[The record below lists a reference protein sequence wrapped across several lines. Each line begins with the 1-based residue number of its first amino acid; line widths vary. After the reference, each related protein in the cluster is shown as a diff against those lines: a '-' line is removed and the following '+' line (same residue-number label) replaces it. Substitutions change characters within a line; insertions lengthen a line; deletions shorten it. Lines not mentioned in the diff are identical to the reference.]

1 MAKNTK
7 NPGAIDKERP
17 AWLQNIIDG
26 LKVIFLTPV
35 ALIARIAQRIA
46 LGKEGAQRADEEAK
60 ADEVTRRERA
70 GHEKNAKRMG
80 EEIQNIVEKDKDSI
94 FKNVDIYVPDQS
106 VNGLHYAINVELK
119 NGTRYRDAQDFSLYI
134 DGDNN
139 IVCNDMVPDEVVKH
153 LQELL
158 QRTQLKVRN
167 VQPDTPNQDGQD
179 EQSND
184 KNNEGKDAP
193 KNEELNNDGTDEPA
207 PDNEPAKEDVVIEGE
222 VDGQAFTLKRP
233 MDGSLAE
240 LNYNGQTYTVNYNNA
255 MHAITIEPQSEDAL
269 TKDLSDNAKTAFA
282 KAAASIYQDEITAFH
297 DECVVDENSGYPRNG
312 GTCELMAA
320 AGVTHKLPQ
329 DALFVIPDALHND
342 LVVMQVT
349 PNSKQNGYSISTGII
364 PSTGENE
371 FGDLQYVV
379 NKKGEVD
386 SKNIRYVTNEAEQA
400 KSNPVVSIKLAKSY
414 LDAVATVHPDYN
426 ILVGNTIYQNLD
438 AKNPQAMATYKPHEG
453 FVTAHIP
460 KSATRPSNEQMA
472 DIAAIYD
479 SVNGLADPAK
489 IAQALQDN
497 KLCVIADG
505 IVFEYD
511 AEQAFVIGYLAGT
524 DKEFSE
530 PTHGGED
537 TLENGVKS
545 IFAQAQAA
553 REQEVIV
560 EDTTPDVSEKYE
572 DFTNQVAV
580 QAHQLVN
587 TATEYPAYADPMV
600 ASDWKQKIGEHIP
613 DTPEHRGV
621 NNRFVDY
628 CLTQPKGTE
637 MLKAALQTTTML
649 HTCSKAELESYME
662 SQSFETRVAVASFL
676 VAENHMDKVV
686 EMRRE
691 NERALEEAHDERDS
705 DVNVDE
711 HDEENAL
718 EALNND
724 ETDRGDD

>member
-1 MAKNTK
+1 MAKNTKNTK
-7 NPGAIDKERP
+7 NPGAIDKEKP

-60 ADEVTRRERA
+60 ADEVTRKERA

-80 EEIQNIVEKDKDSI
+80 KEIQNIIEKDKDSI

-119 NGTRYRDAQDFSLYI
+119 NGTRYYDAQDFSLYI

-139 IVCNDMVPDEVVKH
+139 IVCNDMVPDEVVKQ

-167 VQPDTPNQDGQD
+167 VQPDAPNQDGQD
-179 EQSND
+179 GQSND
-184 KNNEGKDAP
+184 KNNKGKDTP
-193 KNEELNNDGTDEPA
+193 NNEEHNNDGTDNPA
-207 PDNEPAKEDVVIEGE
+207 PNNEPTKEDVVIEGE
-222 VDGQAFTLKRP
+222 VDGQTFTLKRP
-233 MDGSLAE
+233 MDDSLAE
-240 LNYNGQTYTVNYNNA
+240 LSYNGQTYTVNYNDA
-255 MHAITIEPQSEDAL
+255 MHAITIEPQSEGAL

-282 KAAASIYQDEITAFH
+282 KAAASIYPDEIRAFH

-320 AGVTHKLPQ
+320 AGITHKLPQ

-349 PNSKQNGYSISTGII
+349 PNSKQDGYSISTGII
-364 PSTGENE
+364 PSKGENE

-379 NKKGEVD
+379 TKKGEVD

-400 KSNPVVSIKLAKSY
+400 KSKPGVSIKLAKSY

-426 ILVGNTIYQNLD
+426 ILVGNTIYQNLN
-438 AKNPQAMATYKPHEG
+438 AKNNQAMVTYKPHEG
-453 FVTAHIP
+453 FVTAYIP
-460 KSATRPSNEQMA
+460 KSATRPSHEQMA

-489 IAQALQDN
+489 IAKALQDN

-505 IVFEYD
+505 VVFEYD
-511 AEQAFVIGYLAGT
+511 AEQAFVTGYLAGT
-524 DKEFSE
+524 NKEFSE

-553 REQEVIV
+553 REQEVIAKHI
-560 EDTTPDVSEKYE
+560 D
-572 DFTNQVAV
+572 A
-580 QAHQLVN
+580 QARQLAN
-587 TATEYPAYADPMV
+587 PATEYPAYADPMV
-600 ASDWKQKIGEHIP
+600 ASDWKQKIGEHLP

-621 NNRFVDY
+621 TNRFVDY
-628 CLTQPKGTE
+628 CLNQPKGTE

-649 HTCSKAELESYME
+649 HTGSEAEFESYME

-676 VAENHMDKVV
+676 AAENHMDTVV
-686 EMRRE
+686 K
-691 NERALEEAHDERDS
+691 ERLEKELALEEAHNGKTHE
-705 DVNVDE
+705 DV
-711 HDEENAL
+711 EEEQTQETNTH
-718 EALNND
+718 D
-724 ETDRGDD
+724 ETDVNEIGDD